1 MRTTHRRSR
10 TARRRAAVAL
20 LAYVAERT
28 PENERALLDAAHELE
43 AVAGRRPLQRVW
55 QRGRSVQLARLA
67 TSR

>member
-1 MRTTHRRSR
+1 MTTTRRRSR
-10 TARRRAAVAL
+10 TARQRAAVAL

-43 AVAGRRPLQRVW
+43 GLAVRRRLQRVS
-55 QRGRSVQLARLA
+55 QRGRAAQLARLA